1 MLDTVLDMEV
11 FNGVAA
17 FNNQRVS
24 GIFSTELSWEDG
36 VPDGKI
42 VVGKAAY
49 ENYAS
54 GISFT
59 DFQALFDVR
68 ADGIFVEHAAAAGRC
83 RWNG

>member
-42 VVGKAAY
+42 VVG
-49 ENYAS
+49 EG
-54 GISFT
+54 GI
-59 DFQALFDVR
+59 
-68 ADGIFVEHAAAAGRC
+68 
-83 RWNG
+83 